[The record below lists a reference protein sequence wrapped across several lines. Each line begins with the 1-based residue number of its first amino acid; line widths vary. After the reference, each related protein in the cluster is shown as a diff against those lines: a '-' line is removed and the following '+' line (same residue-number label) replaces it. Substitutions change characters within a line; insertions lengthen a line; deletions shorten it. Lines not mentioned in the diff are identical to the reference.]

1 MIKKVSSTEPMFY
14 VSSAGYEAAICA
26 KNEMEAASSFL
37 EEALSKFGNNLK
49 LSPLMVVF
57 RASDAFYELTD
68 LEEYCTYLNTP
79 TVLANIG
86 KYNLSKNVSTVF
98 EGWTWD

>member
-1 MIKKVSSTEPMFY
+1 
-14 VSSAGYEAAICA
+14 
-26 KNEMEAASSFL
+26 
-37 EEALSKFGNNLK
+37 
-49 LSPLMVVF
+49 MVVF